1 MPITSGIVVGDY
13 ARFYLEGEPI
23 GYATSCTL
31 DFSRETKQTLH
42 KDNYT
47 GSTGWA
53 TSTLGTASG
62 TFSGEAF
69 FSQDGYNTSTHASPF
84 DLFDMLTNGTAVTV
98 QFRIPASVD
107 NVGDKYWEFES
118 YITAQSISAPTN
130 DNATMSFS
138 GIINGE
144 PTVVPVT

>member
-1 MPITSGIVVGDY
+1 MTSGIIVGDY
-13 ARFYLEGEPI
+13 ARFYIDDEPI

-31 DFSRETKQTLH
+31 DFTRETRQTLH

-53 TSTLGTASG
+53 SSTLGTASG

-69 FSQDGYNTSTHASPF
+69 FSQDGYNTGTHLSPF
-84 DLFDMLTNGTAVTV
+84 DIFGLLSAGTGVTV
-98 QFRIPASVD
+98 QFRIPPAID
-107 NVGDKYWEFES
+107 GLDDKYWEFS
-118 YITAQSISAPTN
+118 AYITAQSISAPTN

-138 GIINGE
+138 GIMFGE
-144 PTVVPVT
+144 PDVITVT

>member
-1 MPITSGIVVGDY
+1 MTTGIIVGDY
-13 ARFYLEGEPI
+13 WRLYIDDEPI
-23 GYATSCTL
+23 GYATNCSL
-31 DFSRETKQTLH
+31 DLTRETKQTLH

-69 FSQDGYNTSTHASPF
+69 FSQDGYNTGTHLSPF
-84 DLFDMLTNGTAVTV
+84 DIFTLLSNGTQVTV
-98 QFRIPASVD
+98 QFRIPAAND
-107 NVGDKYWEFES
+107 AVGDQYFEFDA
-118 YITAQSISAPTN
+118 YITGQGIAAPTN

-138 GIINGE
+138 GIVNGE
-144 PTVVPVT
+144 PTLVTIT

>member
-1 MPITSGIVVGDY
+1 MTTGIIVGDY
-13 ARFYLEGEPI
+13 ARFYINDEPV

-31 DFSRETKQTLH
+31 DFSRETRQTLH

-53 TSTLGTASG
+53 TQTMGTASG

-69 FSQDGYNTSTHASPF
+69 FSMDGYNSGTHASPF
-84 DLFDMLTNGTAVTV
+84 DIYAFLAAGTQTTV
-98 QFRIPASVD
+98 QFRIPGTLDA
-107 NVGDKYWEFES
+107 VGDQYWEFNA

-130 DNATMSFS
+130 DNATFSFS
-138 GIINGE
+138 G
-144 PTVVPVT
+144 VVEGAPSVITIT

>member
-1 MPITSGIVVGDY
+1 MTTGIIVGDY
-13 ARFYLEGEPI
+13 ARFYIDDEPI

-31 DFSRETKQTLH
+31 DFTRETRQTLH

-62 TFSGEAF
+62 SFSAESF
-69 FSQDGYNTSTHASPF
+69 FSQDGFNTGTHHSPF
-84 DLFDMLTNGTAVTV
+84 DLFTILSAGTQVTV
-98 QFRIPASVD
+98 QFRIPPAND
-107 NVGDKYWEFES
+107 AVGDKYWEFEG
-118 YITAQSISAPTN
+118 YITAQSVSAPTN

-138 GIINGE
+138 GIVLGE
-144 PTVVPVT
+144 PSVITVT